1 MRDPLF
7 KQGGLGLT
15 SSGGLMPNP
24 SRNKCRYIYISL
36 RLFVLFPSW
45 VHISPGFISM
55 CDIES
60 RGFPSL
66 IPSVCS
72 TDTSLLPPLLP
83 FVQLI
88 IYKFLVTWI
97 NTELF
102 SCTVPRLVH
111 EISDEYLCSPCLYCC
126 NCSVPDVL
134 LSTLVFSS
142 FPLQ

>member
-1 MRDPLF
+1 
-7 KQGGLGLT
+7 
-15 SSGGLMPNP
+15 
-24 SRNKCRYIYISL
+24 
-36 RLFVLFPSW
+36 
-45 VHISPGFISM
+45 M

-60 RGFPSL
+60 IGFSSL

-88 IYKFLVTWI
+88 IYNFLATWI

-111 EISDEYLCSPCLYCC
+111 EISDEHLCSPCLYCC
-126 NCSVPDVL
+126 NYSVPDAL
-134 LSTLVFSS
+134 LCEYTYEAIEFVILAIKPNTLGLLYFG
-142 FPLQ
+142 FENCDLF